1 MPNQV
6 IPPERGVFPP
16 RISSSHFETWVAPHL
31 SRGLQGWLR
40 HSAVKIKLMAEMR
53 INAYSRKWSR
63 YEATSRRESGALCT
77 PQNDHLAHHGP
88 DLSFRPFGILP
99 TPLSIYG

>member
-6 IPPERGVFPP
+6 ISPERGFSRPALAAV
-16 RISSSHFETWVAPHL
+16 ILKHGLHL
-31 SRGLQGWLR
+31 TCRVDCKGWLR

-53 INAYSRKWSR
+53 IKAYCRKWSR